1 MVVCKLDYFVRIVI
15 KETFTYQ
22 KLIQQGVRI
31 HIFNMAEDT
40 LVRRMIPI
48 TYLVFAEFGQDLT
61 LTINELYFDHV
72 FDLVFFVLRII

>member
-1 MVVCKLDYFVRIVI
+1 MVCKLDYFVRIVI